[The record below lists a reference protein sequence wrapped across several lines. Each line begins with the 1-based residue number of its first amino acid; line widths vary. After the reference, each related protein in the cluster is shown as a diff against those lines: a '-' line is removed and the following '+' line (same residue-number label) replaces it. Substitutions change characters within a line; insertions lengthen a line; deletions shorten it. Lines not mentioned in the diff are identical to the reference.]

1 MEQSITAPG
10 SLDRQEKAALGN
22 ESGRRIVELI
32 GLDMMRI
39 WELEDELEMRTKDLK
54 DHLAM
59 LEDARLVERD
69 EEGYRLTP
77 RCVAYL
83 DECQEYEWRR

>member
-1 MEQSITAPG
+1 MPPG
-10 SLDRQEKAALGN
+10 SLDRREKAALDN
-22 ESGRRIVELI
+22 ESRRRIVELI

-39 WELEDELEMRTKDLK
+39 WELEDELEIRTKDLK

-59 LEDARLVERD
+59 LEDARLIEQD

-83 DECQEYEWRR
+83 YECQGYQWRR

>member
-1 MEQSITAPG
+1 MEQSITVPG
-10 SLDRQEKAALGN
+10 SLDRQEKAALDN
-22 ESGRRIVELI
+22 ESRRKIIELI

-39 WELEDELEMRTKDLK
+39 WELEDGLEMRTKDLK

-59 LEDARLVERD
+59 LERARLIERD
-69 EEGYRLTP
+69 EDCYRLTP

-83 DECQEYEWRR
+83 DECQGYEWKR